1 MMTKVLGRIPIPSNQ
16 LLAAKGN
23 NMAYPKVETTVTL
36 IEYLKVLLTGPVL
49 FSLVAIVFIM
59 IFKEDIKALLLRIAK
74 ITLPGGTEVST
85 PQSARTAEEAIPAN
99 EPNVDN
105 SVPIQNLPN
114 DLNQQQKQAVEQL
127 VRSHIATSY
136 LWEYRYLNY
145 FLVRGTQEV
154 LDWLIGLPQST
165 TYAHF
170 DSTWLPI
177 IPSANERQAII
188 NALQAH
194 HLVQVDNKTGIIE
207 VTPKGREY
215 QEWRG
220 NLPPLTSA

>member
-1 MMTKVLGRIPIPSNQ
+1 MSLPSYICVPLCSLPI
-16 LLAAKGN
+16 
-23 NMAYPKVETTVTL
+23 
-36 IEYLKVLLTGPVL
+36 LK
-49 FSLVAIVFIM
+49 F
-59 IFKEDIKALLLRIAK
+59 
-74 ITLPGGTEVST
+74 PGGTEVST
-85 PQSARTAEEAIPAN
+85 PQSARIAEEATPAN

-114 DLNQQQKQAVEQL
+114 DLNPQQKQAVEQL

-136 LWEYRYLNY
+136 IWEYRYLIY
-145 FLVRGTQEV
+145 YLVRGTQEV
-154 LDWLIGLPQST
+154 LDWLIGLPQAT

-194 HLVQVDNKTGIIE
+194 HLIQYDDETGLIQ
-207 VTPKGREY
+207 VTPKGQEY

-220 NLPPLTSA
+220 KLPPLTSA